1 MLETICETM
10 VEAYRRNWITSRDGN
25 VSIRHHDRDHF
36 YITPSGVRKQTLQPD
51 QFKRIGITT
60 GINSGVGQGIYWH
73 LWRELEYTDISSSLK
88 PSGEIPLHFGLQ
100 KEMGKH
106 KNDVRVVMHFHPTY
120 CVAAMHA
127 GIDLSSMVKD
137 FPELSRYTKVAPN
150 VGDVP
155 PISQELAD
163 QCFEKLELDSQGNIQ
178 YDIVGIKGH
187 GVVAI
192 DTSPWRAFEHIERL
206 EHICQI
212 VLASRQIQQSKSVDS
227 IACVDASRSSSKI
240 KAEDFGVPPEFA
252 ERAENYAQWSIA
264 KAKEFYVKLASTG
277 IDPRPATDPEKYLP
291 GARAAAEAV
300 AKGIAACIRES
311 KLT

>member
-1 MLETICETM
+1 MLETICDTL

-36 YITPSGVRKQTLQPD
+36 YITPSGVRKQTMQPD
-51 QFKRIGITT
+51 QFKKIKIV
-60 GINSGVGQGIYWH
+60 SSLV
-73 LWRELEYTDISSSLK
+73 WREEPYSDISANLK

-100 KEMGKH
+100 RAMGQH
-106 KNDVRVVMHFHPTY
+106 NTDVRVVVHLHPTY

-127 GIDLSSMVKD
+127 GIDLSTIVND
-137 FPELSRYTKVAPN
+137 FPELSRYTKVAKN

-163 QCFEKLELDSQGNIQ
+163 RCHENLWLRKDGTIGF
-178 YDIVGIKGH
+178 DIVGIKGH

-212 VLASRQIQQSKSVDS
+212 VLAS
-227 IACVDASRSSSKI
+227 
-240 KAEDFGVPPEFA
+240 G
-252 ERAENYAQWSIA
+252 
-264 KAKEFYVKLASTG
+264 
-277 IDPRPATDPEKYLP
+277 KY
-291 GARAAAEAV
+291 
-300 AKGIAACIRES
+300 
-311 KLT
+311 

>member
-1 MLETICETM
+1 MLETICDTL

-36 YITPSGVRKQTLQPD
+36 YITPSGVRKQTMQPD
-51 QFKRIGITT
+51 QFKKIKIV
-60 GINSGVGQGIYWH
+60 SS
-73 LWRELEYTDISSSLK
+73 LMWREEDYTDISANLK

-100 KEMGKH
+100 KNMGQH
-106 KNDVRVVMHFHPTY
+106 STDVRVVVHLHPTY

-127 GIDLSSMVKD
+127 GIDLSTIVND
-137 FPELSRYTKVAPN
+137 FPELSRYTKVAKN

-163 QCFEKLELDSQGNIQ
+163 RCHENLWLQKDGTIGF
-178 YDIVGIKGH
+178 DIVGIKGH

-212 VLASRQIQQSKSVDS
+212 VLAS
-227 IACVDASRSSSKI
+227 
-240 KAEDFGVPPEFA
+240 G
-252 ERAENYAQWSIA
+252 
-264 KAKEFYVKLASTG
+264 
-277 IDPRPATDPEKYLP
+277 KY
-291 GARAAAEAV
+291 
-300 AKGIAACIRES
+300 
-311 KLT
+311 

>member
-1 MLETICETM
+1 MLETICETL

-51 QFKRIGITT
+51 QFKKIEIVKGYY
-60 GINSGVGQGIYWH
+60 GQPPK
-73 LWRELEYTDISSSLK
+73 LECSWQEGRYTDISANLK

-100 KEMGKH
+100 RAMGQH
-106 KNDVRVVMHFHPTY
+106 SNDVRVVVHLHPTY

-127 GIDLSSMVKD
+127 GIDLSTIVND
-137 FPELSRYTKVAPN
+137 FPELSRYTRVAPN

-163 QCFEKLELDSQGNIQ
+163 RCHENLKLDKDGNIA

-206 EHICQI
+206 EHICKI
-212 VLASRQIQQSKSVDS
+212 VLAS
-227 IACVDASRSSSKI
+227 
-240 KAEDFGVPPEFA
+240 G
-252 ERAENYAQWSIA
+252 NY
-264 KAKEFYVKLASTG
+264 
-277 IDPRPATDPEKYLP
+277 
-291 GARAAAEAV
+291 
-300 AKGIAACIRES
+300 
-311 KLT
+311 

>member
-1 MLETICETM
+1 MLETICDTL

-36 YITPSGVRKQTLQPD
+36 YITPSGVRKQTMQPD
-51 QFKRIGITT
+51 QFKKIKLVDI
-60 GINSGVGQGIYWH
+60 ISAVPPF
-73 LWRELEYTDISSSLK
+73 LEKGWEEERYTDISTNLK

-100 KEMGKH
+100 RAMGQH
-106 KNDVRVVMHFHPTY
+106 SNDVRVVVHLHPTY

-127 GIDLSSMVKD
+127 GIDLSTIVDD
-137 FPELSRYTKVAPN
+137 FPELSRYTKVAKN

-163 QCFEKLELDSQGNIQ
+163 RCHENLWLRKDGTIGF
-178 YDIVGIKGH
+178 DIVGIKGH

-212 VLASRQIQQSKSVDS
+212 VLAS
-227 IACVDASRSSSKI
+227 
-240 KAEDFGVPPEFA
+240 G
-252 ERAENYAQWSIA
+252 
-264 KAKEFYVKLASTG
+264 
-277 IDPRPATDPEKYLP
+277 KY
-291 GARAAAEAV
+291 
-300 AKGIAACIRES
+300 
-311 KLT
+311 